1 MRYLIILRFL
11 VGALFI
17 VSGGEKVLGPYQ
29 NFLYVVQSYEIFP
42 SMAEELIARTL
53 PWIELFT
60 GLFLVLGLWLK
71 GAIWAALLMFTGFI
85 LVVAQAMVRQ
95 LPIDKCGCFGELISF
110 PLYGVLIF
118 DSGAFFITYVLLKKN
133 DVISYLS
140 LDRVFK

>member
-1 MRYLIILRFL
+1 MRSLIVFRFL
-11 VGALFI
+11 VGIIFL

-29 NFLYVVQSYEIFP
+29 NFLYVVQSYEVFSP
-42 SMAEELIARTL
+42 LAEELIARTL

-71 GAIWAALLMFTGFI
+71 GAIWAALFMFTGFI

-95 LPIDKCGCFGELISF
+95 LPIDECGCFGGLVSI
-110 PLYGVLIF
+110 PITGVLIF
-118 DSGAFFITYVLLKKN
+118 DSCAFFITYALLRN
-133 DVISYLS
+133 RDDISILS